1 MDTHEQSVDLL
12 WIKRDDTTGH
22 AVVYG
27 EALANPDWLSR
38 SFMSSSSGKLVR
50 NLTPDMKSSSAEHW
64 ILPSSLC

>member
-1 MDTHEQSVDLL
+1 MIL
-12 WIKRDDTTGH
+12 TGH
-22 AVVYG
+22 GVVYR